1 MLKYF
6 AFSCSLHALGFLLL
20 LLFLAPAAKQVS
32 ATYTID
38 FIGSEK
44 VIATT
49 GQEAAAKAAPKTAV
63 AAPAPAKEAIP
74 QPETKQPA
82 KKAYAAKAEITEKPK
97 TQTKKKVTVEEPLA
111 APSILDEEPAPET
124 AKDSSASSSAT
135 QSGNGSGQE
144 GEFAGGNIQTDF
156 ANFPYPWYIT
166 QVRNSLWSE
175 WEKRRPA
182 GEVLSAMVSFAI
194 ARDGKIKNLKVER
207 SSGDDT
213 FDFAASSA
221 VINAGP
227 FAPLPMYYE
236 KDELTVTVEFKQ
248 EK

>member
-1 MLKYF
+1 MNRYL
-6 AFSCSLHALGFLLL
+6 ALSGGLHVLAALFLLL
-20 LLFLAPAAKQVS
+20 LLAPSAKKAS

-38 FIGSEK
+38 FIGSGK
-44 VIATT
+44 VVATT
-49 GQEAAAKAAPKTAV
+49 GQEAAAPKAPKAAVQAPAPAKD
-63 AAPAPAKEAIP
+63 AAPAPAPKTSKKAYASKSEISAK
-74 QPETKQPA
+74 KQPA
-82 KKAYAAKAEITEKPK
+82 KKAAAKPA
-97 TQTKKKVTVEEPLA
+97 PLA
-111 APSILDEEPAPET
+111 APSVLDDEN
-124 AKDSSASSSAT
+124 SSS
-135 QSGNGSGQE
+135 SGASAAKE

-166 QVRNSLWSE
+166 QVRNSLWIE

-182 GEVLSAMVSFAI
+182 GNTLSALVSFAI
-194 ARDGKIKNLKVER
+194 ARDGKIKNLQVDRK
-207 SSGDDT
+207 SGDDT

-236 KDELTVTVEFKQ
+236 KDELTVSVEFKQ

>member
-1 MLKYF
+1 MLKYV

-20 LLFLAPAAKQVS
+20 LLAIAPAAKQVS

-38 FIGSEK
+38 FIGTGK

-49 GQEAAAKAAPKTAV
+49 GQEAAKSVAPKTAV

-74 QPETKQPA
+74 QPEPKTPA
-82 KKAYAAKAEITEKPK
+82 KKAYAAKAEITEKPVP
-97 TQTKKKVTVEEPLA
+97 QTKKKVAVEEPLA
-111 APSILDEEPAPET
+111 APSVLDEEPAPET
-124 AKDSSASSSAT
+124 SKNAAAASTAA
-135 QSGNGSGQE
+135 GESGQE

-182 GEVLSAMVSFAI
+182 GEIFSAMVSFAI

-207 SSGDDT
+207 KSGDDT